1 MAFVS
6 IREGRPPE
14 SIRKMI
20 SAVTAAIAESL
31 DAPPAS
37 IRVVVTEVPLTH
49 WATGDVT
56 LAERSS
62 AEKPYAEKPTAGST
76 EAGS

>member
-14 SIRKMI
+14 TIRTMI

-31 DAPPAS
+31 GAPPSS

-56 LAERSS
+56 LAEKQQQD
-62 AEKPYAEKPTAGST
+62 AQQAAGS
-76 EAGS
+76 

>member
-1 MAFVS
+1 MPMAFVS

-14 SIRKMI
+14 TIRTMI

-31 DAPPAS
+31 DAPPSS

-56 LAERSS
+56 LAEKQ
-62 AEKPYAEKPTAGST
+62 EKDAQAKATGPGGVGS
-76 EAGS
+76 

>member
-6 IREGRPPE
+6 IRAGRPPE

-56 LAERSS
+56 LAEK
-62 AEKPYAEKPTAGST
+62 AQADMNQAQQGGGS
-76 EAGS
+76 

>member
-1 MAFVS
+1 MPMAFVS

-14 SIRKMI
+14 NIRKMI

-31 DAPPAS
+31 DAPAS
-37 IRVVVTEVPLTH
+37 TVRVVVTEVPLTH

-56 LAERSS
+56 LAEKQQP
-62 AEKPYAEKPTAGST
+62 EST
-76 EAGS
+76 P

>member
-1 MAFVS
+1 MPMAFVS

-14 SIRKMI
+14 TIRTMI

-31 DAPPAS
+31 GAPPSS

-49 WATGDVT
+49 WATGDVN
-56 LAERSS
+56 LAEKQEQD
-62 AEKPYAEKPTAGST
+62 AAVAAGKAGS
-76 EAGS
+76 

>member
-1 MAFVS
+1 MPMAFVS

-14 SIRKMI
+14 TIRTMI

-31 DAPPAS
+31 GAPPSS
-37 IRVVVTEVPLTH
+37 IRVVVTEVPMTH

-56 LAERSS
+56 LAEKQEQDV
-62 AEKPYAEKPTAGST
+62 AAAAGKAGS
-76 EAGS
+76 

>member
-1 MAFVS
+1 MPMAFVS

-14 SIRKMI
+14 NIRTMI

-56 LAERSS
+56 LAEKQEQD
-62 AEKPYAEKPTAGST
+62 AAAAAGKAGS
-76 EAGS
+76 

>member
-14 SIRKMI
+14 TIRTMI

-31 DAPPAS
+31 GAPPSS
-37 IRVVVTEVPLTH
+37 IRVVATEVPMTH

-56 LAERSS
+56 LAEKQEQDV
-62 AEKPYAEKPTAGST
+62 AAAAGKAGS
-76 EAGS
+76 